1 MRKTRTESLRGR
13 QPVGVLAALVGST
26 ALQWLGAGA
35 VLPLLPLYLR
45 REGAGDAMVGA
56 VMAAFFVAAL
66 LVQLPGGRLADR
78 MGRRGVQ
85 VGGLALFALGS
96 VGFLVIGAAVP
107 ALVFRA
113 LQGAGTGLTQV
124 AGAALIGDVA
134 PEGVRGRAYSALYGG
149 EIAGLAV
156 GPLVGSFLGVQRMP
170 LIFAAAA
177 VLNVLAIVPLLA
189 FVPAQRRQKG
199 SQPVQRGHPW
209 RERGVL
215 GVALAMAAGG
225 LVSGMYE
232 VCWTLLL
239 HLRGATPWQIGLSW
253 TLFAVPLVLVAGP
266 VGWLVDRMNR
276 RWLAMAAILG
286 SAAFAAAYPF
296 IASVAWLVG
305 LGAAEALAVSMG
317 YPAVMAELAHLVP
330 VTRLGE
336 AQGFCGAVQT
346 GAIAVAASVSGALF
360 ALRFWLP
367 FDATAGAMVLCVAF
381 LPIIWKNPR
390 TSMLQTKEIPTQVA
404 EEPTQTVSV
413 SRRCG

>member
-1 MRKTRTESLRGR
+1 
-13 QPVGVLAALVGST
+13 
-26 ALQWLGAGA
+26 
-35 VLPLLPLYLR
+35 
-45 REGAGDAMVGA
+45 MVGA

-66 LVQLPGGRLADR
+66 VVQLPGGRLADR
-78 MGRRGVQ
+78 MGRRAVQ

-96 VGFLVIGAAVP
+96 AGFLVTGVAVAA
-107 ALVFRA
+107 LTFRA

-124 AGAALIGDVA
+124 AGAALIGDVT

-149 EIAGLAV
+149 EIGGLAV
-156 GPLVGSFLGVQRMP
+156 GPLVGSLLGVQRMS
-170 LIFAAAA
+170 LIFAAAV
-177 VLNVLAIVPLLA
+177 VLNILAMVPLLA
-189 FVPAQRRQKG
+189 FVPARHRQK
-199 SQPVQRGHPW
+199 SSHLVRRGRPW
-209 RERGVL
+209 REKGVL
-215 GVALAMAAGG
+215 GVALAMAASG

-239 HLRGATPWQIGLSW
+239 HMRGATSWQIGLSW

-266 VGWLVDRMNR
+266 VGWLVDKMNR
-276 RWLAMAAILG
+276 RRLAMVAILG

-367 FDATAGAMVLCVAF
+367 FDATAGAMVVCVAF
-381 LPIIWKNPR
+381 LPIIWKKPEASELH
-390 TSMLQTKEIPTQVA
+390 TSQTPVQAK
-404 EEPTQTVSV
+404 EEPSQTVSV
-413 SRRCG
+413 SGRCG